1 MNLLYVPL
9 SAMSNF
15 DRQQPESLNF
25 STDFYNILYIIER
38 KFCVLIKAVTIQ
50 VFTIIKV
57 RLYFTLYF
65 TNLNLSKFTIKISTY
80 AFQVQ
85 ILAGR
90 KVKI

>member
-80 AFQVQ
+80 AFQ